1 MNRNLQSNWM
11 RKVVVESCPEVET
24 RACVFPL
31 VSRKVD
37 DDGVC
42 IMIRAVFEKI
52 LWLGETSVRDAC
64 YRRVW
69 GLLSK
74 SRRRIRGLEDEYLAP
89 AEGDFGNEEGGL
101 QDDRVIE
108 ELRCFPQNHGCFWE
122 NQLAEFWTF
131 WVSRLPEMVVIPS
144 WQLEM
149 KDSIT
154 ADWNL
159 FVVLNQ
165 NESTPKFLSFKN

>member
-52 LWLGETSVRDAC
+52 L
-64 YRRVW
+64 
-69 GLLSK
+69 
-74 SRRRIRGLEDEYLAP
+74 
-89 AEGDFGNEEGGL
+89 
-101 QDDRVIE
+101 
-108 ELRCFPQNHGCFWE
+108 
-122 NQLAEFWTF
+122 
-131 WVSRLPEMVVIPS
+131 
-144 WQLEM
+144 
-149 KDSIT
+149 
-154 ADWNL
+154 
-159 FVVLNQ
+159 
-165 NESTPKFLSFKN
+165 